1 MKQRFLLFSIFVIIF
16 NSCSKVEVIDL
27 PITTSSP
34 KALAYYKSAMLSF
47 QVGDA
52 PEKRALLDSALSID
66 PNFVM
71 ALELYESPDP
81 ILKRKHREL
90 AKENVVNASQAE
102 KKMVS
107 IKIGRAHV

>member
-1 MKQRFLLFSIFVIIF
+1 MKQHFLLSLILVITF
-16 NSCSKVEVIDL
+16 NSCSTIEIRDL

-34 KALAYYKSAMLSF
+34 KALEYYKRAMLSF

-81 ILKRKHREL
+81 ILKFNAINYSL
-90 AKENVVNASQAE
+90 LVNKLFTQNLINYS
-102 KKMVS
+102 KY
-107 IKIGRAHV
+107 I

>member
-1 MKQRFLLFSIFVIIF
+1 MKQHFLLSLILVITF
-16 NSCSKVEVIDL
+16 NSCSTVEIIDL
-27 PITTSSP
+27 PITTTSP
-34 KALAYYKSAMLSF
+34 KALEYYKRAMLSF

-90 AKENVVNASQAE
+90 AKKECC
-102 KKMVS
+102 
-107 IKIGRAHV
+107 